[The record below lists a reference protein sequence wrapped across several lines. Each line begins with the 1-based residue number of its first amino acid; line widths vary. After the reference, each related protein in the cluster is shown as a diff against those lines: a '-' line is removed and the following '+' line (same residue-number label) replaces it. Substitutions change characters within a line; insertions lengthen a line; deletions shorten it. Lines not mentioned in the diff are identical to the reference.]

1 MKLVNLEDIYYE
13 VFCEDGELKNYVS
26 EDALNEMPVID
37 AEPVKRGEWIDD
49 FEIFKYSSPDEI
61 WAYKRCSNCRHLQT
75 LNRFKIVEWEE
86 WHKYHWN
93 PNLPTYCCECGSK
106 NIN

>member
-1 MKLVNLEDIYYE
+1 MKLIDLEEVYYE
-13 VFCEDGELKNYVS
+13 VFFEDGELKNYVS
-26 EDALNEMPVID
+26 EEALNEMPVID

-49 FEIFKYSSPDEI
+49 SIVYQYTHPDEI
-61 WAYKRCSNCRHLQT
+61 TVYKRCSNCGYKQLI
-75 LNRFKIVEWEE
+75 NSFKIVEWEE

-93 PNLPTYCCECGSK
+93 PKLPTYCCECGSK